1 MRDEGIIKGVEVEG
15 GVEVESEAEMESE
28 AGY

>member
-1 MRDEGIIKGVEVEG
+1 MRDEGNVKGVEVEG
-15 GVEVESEAEMESE
+15 RVEVESEAEMESE